1 MCEDITQLKLKR
13 SVGMN
18 KKIKTIQMT
27 RVVGYVRP
35 VNLWNKGK
43 RKEWQTRRLIGLSNF
58 VGYSHMSDH

>member
-1 MCEDITQLKLKR
+1 MK
-13 SVGMN
+13 

-43 RKEWQTRRLIGLSNF
+43 QKEWQTRRLIGLSNF
-58 VGYSHMSDH
+58 VGYSHMSNH